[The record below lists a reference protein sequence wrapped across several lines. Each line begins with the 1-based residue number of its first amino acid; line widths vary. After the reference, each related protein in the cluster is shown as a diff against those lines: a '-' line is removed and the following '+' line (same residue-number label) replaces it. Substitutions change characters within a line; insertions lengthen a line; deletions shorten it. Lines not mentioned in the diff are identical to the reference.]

1 MRRSERQAL
10 TKIVVHF
17 YGNIANFN
25 KVLTVKH
32 FLRESDRRSTLYQII
47 KRYEASGSAQF
58 KPMTG
63 RKPSVSTD
71 KMKKKVKKLFEIE
84 PNTSV
89 KKAGLR

>member
-1 MRRSERQAL
+1 
-10 TKIVVHF
+10 VHF
-17 YGNIANFN
+17 YENIANFN

-32 FLRESDRRSTLYQII
+32 FLREGDRRSILYEII
-47 KRYEASGSAQF
+47 KRYEASASAQF

-71 KMKKKVKKLFEIE
+71 KMKKKVKKLFETE